1 MLFGEGRRTAE
12 FGECVRTTRPAP
24 LRHLHPATP
33 RPAPCAVHAPGGALA
48 PPTGSPR
55 REDARGGLLG
65 AYADESVSWEVARE
79 ARQPVGA
86 RPRAPLAAGS
96 RPSCDTISS
105 HAPSHLKG
113 SAMPHPSPRSAPVR
127 PAPLS
132 RRALLA
138 GVASLAATSSAA
150 LAGCGAG
157 TSSAGSASDS
167 EGPAIVI
174 GTLPTEDLLPLWVAE
189 QKGLFASYGLD
200 ATIESFDS
208 AQNLS
213 SAIVAGEVDVAMTDP
228 MRAVNLCESGTEVT
242 LEWVTL
248 GTEAS
253 QGRFGVMTSP
263 DSGIASLGDLA
274 GCERGVGVGSNTVP
288 EYVLHKLLDAAGIDR
303 AEVPQTEVA
312 SLPERYTLM
321 AEGTIDAAA
330 LPGSLLALG
339 EANGMVLL
347 ADDTDGDNLSQ
358 SVMVARTDFTADDAG
373 ADALELL
380 RDVWDE
386 AAALV
391 NDSPEDWR
399 SLLVEKANLS
409 DEVAD
414 TYAISTY
421 PLSRDDDGEPL
432 RPDADL
438 IEPQLE
444 WMASLGYSTYVAYY
458 DATDGSLT
466 VEETDDVTAVT
477 GEDAEDTDEEVV
489 IELDEDDL
497 ADE

>member
-1 MLFGEGRRTAE
+1 MRPEAESRRASS
-12 FGECVRTTRPAP
+12 PA
-24 LRHLHPATP
+24 AIT
-33 RPAPCAVHAPGGALA
+33 
-48 PPTGSPR
+48 
-55 REDARGGLLG
+55 
-65 AYADESVSWEVARE
+65 
-79 ARQPVGA
+79 
-86 RPRAPLAAGS
+86 
-96 RPSCDTISS
+96 
-105 HAPSHLKG
+105 
-113 SAMPHPSPRSAPVR
+113 
-127 PAPLS
+127 

-138 GVASLAATSSAA
+138 GAASLAAASSAA
-150 LAGCGAG
+150 ISLSGCGAG
-157 TSSAGSASDS
+157 ASSAGSTSAAGSASAS
-167 EGPAIVI
+167 AGPAIVI

-189 QKGLFASYGLD
+189 QEGLFASYGLD

-213 SAIVAGEVDVAMTDP
+213 SAIVAGEADVAMTDP

-248 GTEAS
+248 GTDAS

-263 DSGIASLGDLA
+263 DTGITSLADLA
-274 GCERGVGVGSNTVP
+274 GCEQGVGVGSNTVP
-288 EYVLHKLLDAAGIDR
+288 EYVFHKLLEAAGVDL

-358 SVMVARTDFTADDAG
+358 SVMVARTDFTATDAG

-391 NDSPEDWR
+391 NDDPEAWR
-399 SLLVEKANLS
+399 ELLVEKANLS

-414 TYAISTY
+414 IYEISTY

-466 VEETDDVTAVT
+466 VEETDDVTAT
-477 GEDAEDTDEEVV
+477 SGEEAEEDEEVV
-489 IELDEDDL
+489 IELDEDDV
-497 ADE
+497 EWE